1 MSKMWGG
8 RFNKG
13 TDALTD
19 DFNSSISF
27 DQRLYKQDIKGSIA
41 HAKMLGKQGIISV
54 SESELIVKT
63 LGEILEDIEAGKIEF
78 SIDMEDIHMN
88 IESILTERIGETGK
102 KLHTGRSRNDQVA
115 TDMRLYVKDISME
128 LKDLIR
134 ALGLTLLDMASKH
147 TKTIMPGY
155 THLQRAQPI
164 TFAHHLMAYV
174 EMFRRDMKRLDQVYD
189 MADTLPLGSGATMSP
204 ASWALKMCP

>member
-88 IESILTERIGETGK
+88 IESHTPGALVKLERNCILAAAVTI
-102 KLHTGRSRNDQVA
+102 
-115 TDMRLYVKDISME
+115 RLPPICVFTLRTFPWSS
-128 LKDLIR
+128 KDLIR
-134 ALGLTLLDMASKH
+134 ALGLTLLDMA
-147 TKTIMPGY
+147 KTYQNHHAGLHASAAGP
-155 THLQRAQPI
+155 
-164 TFAHHLMAYV
+164 AHHL
-174 EMFRRDMKRLDQVYD
+174 RPPPDGL
-189 MADTLPLGSGATMSP
+189 
-204 ASWALKMCP
+204 C

>member
-27 DQRLYKQDIKGSIA
+27 DQRLYKQDIRGSIA

-54 SESELIVKT
+54 PESELIVKT
-63 LGEILEDIEAGKIEF
+63 LGEILEDIEARKIEF
-78 SIDMEDIHMN
+78 SVDMEDIHMN
-88 IESILTERIGETGK
+88 IESILTGRIGDTGK

-134 ALGLTLLDMASKH
+134 NLGLTLMDMASKH
-147 TKTIMPGY
+147 TKTIMPVSY
-155 THLQRAQPI
+155 THLSI
-164 TFAHHLMAYV
+164 YW
-174 EMFRRDMKRLDQVYD
+174 RRLSC
-189 MADTLPLGSGATMSP
+189 T
-204 ASWALKMCP
+204 